1 MIWLSCLKE
10 RSTLWFPEKMSM
22 KIGWGWRGNIT
33 TISFTV
39 RIKKLYRTLYHSN
52 GFSVSQADLIFYHL
66 LDCRQRPLFSFE
78 DFFCVSPESSLYPS
92 SNGINLLWLRGG
104 ESKNGSNNWK
114 GVIER
119 PTRKTWVLKENQFWL
134 LLTTQFQVFWWISDA
149 LQQN

>member
-33 TISFTV
+33 TV
-39 RIKKLYRTLYHSN
+39 RIKNCIEPYIILMASLLAKLIWFFITSWIAGRGH
-52 GFSVSQADLIFYHL
+52 FSHLRISFVCPQKVRFTRRQMELICFGCAAGSRKTGALTEKVS
-66 LDCRQRPLFSFE
+66 
-78 DFFCVSPESSLYPS
+78 
-92 SNGINLLWLRGG
+92 LR
-104 ESKNGSNNWK
+104 
-114 GVIER
+114 ER
-119 PTRKTWVLKENQFWL
+119 PTRKTWVQKENQFWL